1 MRWGMTEQA
10 VLCLWV
16 NYMDG
21 PLFYKENLWYFE
33 FMIHRRM
40 FAKYPGNFEGTIIRK
55 KKNLKN
61 KKQVHVKIFKNVKR
75 LQRRQIY
82 Y

>member
-1 MRWGMTEQA
+1 MSEQA

-33 FMIHRRM
+33 FDDDSQEDVCKVPRE
-40 FAKYPGNFEGTIIRK
+40 FWGNYNLEE
-55 KKNLKN
+55 KNLKN
-61 KKQVHVKIFKNVKR
+61 K
-75 LQRRQIY
+75 Y
-82 Y
+82 M

>member
-33 FMIHRRM
+33 FDYDSQEDVCKVPRE
-40 FAKYPGNFEGTIIRK
+40 F
-55 KKNLKN
+55 
-61 KKQVHVKIFKNVKR
+61 
-75 LQRRQIY
+75 
-82 Y
+82 